1 MCVLESQKVWFVT
14 PDSGHGLVNIYIYIC
29 KVLVWCSCL
38 GHCARSWQTAG
49 LIPNVVIGIF
59 H

>member
-1 MCVLESQKVWFVT
+1 MYVLESQKVWFVT
-14 PDSGHGLVNIYIYIC
+14 PDSGHGLVNIYIC

-38 GHCARSWQTAG
+38 GHCATSWQTAG